1 MARYLIAA
9 GWLLSASPCFASSTT
24 DSFQVTAEITSGC
37 AFGSSGSSSSTD
49 FGTLDFGTMSAIS
62 SNVDVAS
69 SSGAGS
75 IVVTCTPGTA
85 ITLALDYGENGGS
98 SSSRYLSNGSATL
111 AYQLYQDA
119 AHTTVWGSDSLA
131 YSVSS
136 FPDSTQTYTVYGRL
150 FATAGLPASGT
161 YSDTVTVTLTY

>member
-9 GWLLSASPCFASSTT
+9 GWLLNALPCFASSTT

-37 AFGSSGSSSSTD
+37 AFGSSGSSSTD

-69 SSGAGS
+69 SSGARS

-85 ITLALDYGENGGS
+85 ITLARDYGGDGGS
-98 SSSRYLSNGSATL
+98 SSSR
-111 AYQLYQDA
+111 
-119 AHTTVWGSDSLA
+119 
-131 YSVSS
+131 
-136 FPDSTQTYTVYGRL
+136 
-150 FATAGLPASGT
+150 
-161 YSDTVTVTLTY
+161 

>member
-1 MARYLIAA
+1 MGRHLIAL
-9 GWLLSASPCFASSTT
+9 GLLLPSLSGLASSTT
-24 DSFQVTAEITSGC
+24 DSFQVTAAITNGC
-37 AFGSSGSSSSTD
+37 AFGSNSSASAD
-49 FGTLDFGTMSAIS
+49 FGTLDFGSMSAIS
-62 SNVDVAS
+62 SPVDVAS

-98 SSSRYLSNGSATL
+98 ASARYLSNGSATL

-119 AHTTVWGSDSLA
+119 AHTKVWGSDSLA

-136 FPDSTQTYTVYGRL
+136 FPESTQTYTVYGRL
-150 FATAGLPASGT
+150 FATTGLPASGT
-161 YSDTVTVTLTY
+161 YRDTVTVTLTY